1 LQRIVE
7 NNVIS
12 KKRFLGDSK
21 LDRNLASIKQE
32 RGMHLLSIG
41 GSDAGISAA
50 LRAKECSPSTR
61 VTVVVAD
68 RFPNFSICGL
78 PFFLSGEVPD
88 WQALAHRTI
97 EEIEREGMHLRLNHR
112 AIRIDPKGKTVAIM
126 DKAQQVEQL
135 EYDKLIIATGAAS
148 IQPPIEGLGLKGV
161 FPLRWMG
168 DAFAFEQYLTEHRPK
183 SAAILGS
190 GYISMEMA
198 DALTRRG
205 LFVSVLARSGSV
217 LKTVDSELGEMIRS
231 ELHKHGVR
239 VIDRIAV
246 TSIVQDGNGL
256 LLKNDKEPVLKAELV
271 LVAAGAQPE
280 TELARAAGV
289 SLGGNGAIRVSPTM
303 ETNVPDIYAA
313 GDCVETRHR
322 LLRSPGYLPLGT
334 TAHKQGR
341 VAGENAA
348 GGRAEF
354 EGSLGTQVVKIFDL
368 VVARTGLRD
377 REAIREG
384 FDPLTIDSESW
395 DHKLYYPGATK
406 IRIRITGDRKTHQ
419 LLGAQIVGSYGAE
432 VSKRIDVFAAALF
445 NGMMVEEL
453 DDLDLSYTPPLGSPW
468 DPVQMA
474 AHAWAKEQKLS
485 KS

>member
-1 LQRIVE
+1 
-7 NNVIS
+7 
-12 KKRFLGDSK
+12 
-21 LDRNLASIKQE
+21 
-32 RGMHLLSIG
+32 MHLVIIG

-50 LRAKECSPSTR
+50 LRARERTSSAR
-61 VTVVVAD
+61 MTVLVAD

-78 PFFLSGEVPD
+78 PFLLSGEVSD
-88 WQALAHRTI
+88 WLTLAHRTI
-97 EEIEREGMHLRLNHR
+97 EEIEREDIQLRLNHQAVR
-112 AIRIDPKGKTVAIM
+112 VDPKRKTVTVK
-126 DKAQQVEQL
+126 DHKQQSYQL

-148 IQPPIEGLGLKGV
+148 ARPPIEGLGLSGV

-168 DAFAFEQYLTEHRPK
+168 DAFAIDQYIDDHRPELV
-183 SAAILGS
+183 AILGS

-205 LFVSVLARSGSV
+205 LSVSVLARSGSI
-217 LKTVDSELGEMIRS
+217 LKAVDAELGKMIRL
-231 ELHKHGVR
+231 ELDKHGVR
-239 VIDRIAV
+239 VIDRVGV
-246 TSIVQDGNGL
+246 TSIGQEG
-256 LLKNDKEPVLKAELV
+256 KNLVLRNRAEVFLRADLV
-271 LVAAGAQPE
+271 LVATGARPE
-280 TELARAAGV
+280 TELAQGAGI
-289 SLGGNGAIRVSPTM
+289 STGIHGAIEVAPTM

-322 LLRSPGYLPLGT
+322 MIKSPTYMPLGT

-377 REAIREG
+377 QEAIRED

-395 DHKLYYPGATK
+395 DHKVYYPGATK
-406 IRIRITGDRKTHQ
+406 VRIRITGDRETHR
-419 LLGAQIVGSYGAE
+419 LLGAQILGRYGAE
-432 VSKRIDVFAAALF
+432 VSKRIDIFAAALF
-445 NGMMVEEL
+445 NDMKVEDL
-453 DDLDLSYTPPLGSPW
+453 NHLDLSYTPPFSSPW

-474 AHAWAKEQKLS
+474 AQAWS
-485 KS
+485 KTQNFSRR

>member
-1 LQRIVE
+1 
-7 NNVIS
+7 
-12 KKRFLGDSK
+12 
-21 LDRNLASIKQE
+21 
-32 RGMHLLSIG
+32 MHLLIIG

-50 LRAKECSPSTR
+50 LRAKECNPSVE
-61 VTVVVAD
+61 VTVLVAD
-68 RFPNFSICGL
+68 SFPNFSICGL

-88 WQALAHRTI
+88 WRTLAHRTV
-97 EEIEREGMHLRLNHR
+97 EEIEREGIHLRLNHR
-112 AIRIDPKGKTVAIM
+112 ATSIDPVNKAVTAINET
-126 DKAQQVEQL
+126 KQSHRI

-168 DAFAFEQYLTEHRPK
+168 DAFALAQYITEHRPK
-183 SAAILGS
+183 SAAVLGS

-205 LFVSVLARSGSV
+205 LSVTVLARSGSI
-217 LKTVDSELGEMIRS
+217 LKTVDAELGEMIRF

-239 VIDRIAV
+239 VMDRVAV
-246 TSIVQDGNGL
+246 TSIAQEGEALALRDQ
-256 LLKNDKEPVLKAELV
+256 KEPVLKADLV
-271 LVAAGAQPE
+271 LVATGARPV
-280 TELARAAGV
+280 TELARDAGIL
-289 SLGGNGAIRVSPTM
+289 LGDNGAIQVSPAM

-322 LLRSPGYLPLGT
+322 LLMRSTYLPLGT

-377 REAIREG
+377 QEAIREG
-384 FDPLTIDSESW
+384 FDPLTVESGSS
-395 DHKLYYPGATK
+395 DHKAYYPGATNL
-406 IRIRITGDRKTHQ
+406 RIRITGDRKTDR

-432 VSKRIDVFAAALF
+432 VAKRIDVFSTALF
-445 NGMMVEEL
+445 NEMKVEDL
-453 DDLDLSYTPPLGSPW
+453 NKLDLSYTPPLGSPW

-474 AHAWAKEQKLS
+474 AQAWARAQRVTKG
-485 KS
+485 